1 MALLLSLI
9 ASTRATTYAYKEV
22 VTDPTPALQELLDSG
37 NSVSVGMAPGN
48 EPTWLVRRPLFFT
61 RSHQRIIFEPGT
73 IIYAANDTFHGEKD
87 SLFSTATTNRS
98 NPGVGIHNLSIV
110 GWGAVWRMRRKDY
123 AKTGSGKSNGW
134 YTVSEDRA
142 GLNIEGATGVS
153 IEGLTIA

>member
-1 MALLLSLI
+1 
-9 ASTRATTYAYKEV
+9 V
-22 VTDPTPALQELLDSG
+22 
-37 NSVSVGMAPGN
+37 
-48 EPTWLVRRPLFFT
+48 
-61 RSHQRIIFEPGT
+61 IF
-73 IIYAANDTFHGEKD
+73 AANDTFHGKDD

-98 NPGVGIHNLSIV
+98 SAAVGLHNLSIV

-142 GLNIEGATGVS
+142 GLRIEGATGVS